1 MIIRIM
7 GEGQWDV
14 DDSKQDELNTLDE
27 AVVTAVDSGDESGY
41 ASALSALVGAVKSQG
56 TPVAD
61 DFIGPSDALLPSEDV
76 SLGELRDLLGD
87 EGLIPG

>member
-14 DDSKQDELNTLDE
+14 DDSRQEDLNRLDE
-27 AVVTAVDSGDESGY
+27 AVVTAVDSNDESGY
-41 ASALSALVGAVKSQG
+41 AAAMRELVEAVKSTG
-56 TPVAD
+56 TPVAE

-76 SLGELRDLLGD
+76 TLGQLRDLLGD
-87 EGLIPG
+87 EGLIPD

>member
-14 DDSKQDELNTLDE
+14 DDSKQDELNKLDE
-27 AVVTAVDSGDESGY
+27 TVVTAVDSGDETGY
-41 ASALSALVGAVKSQG
+41 SSALSALVAAVKSHG

-76 SLGELRDLLGD
+76 TLGELRDLLGD

>member
-14 DDSKQDELNTLDE
+14 DDSKQDELNRLDE
-27 AVVTAVDSGDESGY
+27 AVVTAVDSEDEAGY
-41 ASALSALVGAVKSQG
+41 SSALHDLVTAVKSQG
-56 TPVAD
+56 TPVPD

>member
-14 DDSKQDELNTLDE
+14 DDSKQDELNRLDE

-41 ASALSALVGAVKSQG
+41 SSALRELVTAVKSQG

-76 SLGELRDLLGD
+76 TLGELRDLLGD

>member
-7 GEGQWDV
+7 GEGQWEV
-14 DDSKQDELNTLDE
+14 DDPEQDDLNRLDE
-27 AVVTAVDSGDESGY
+27 AVVAAVESGDESGY
-41 ASALSALVGAVKSQG
+41 SSALNELLSAVRSQG
-56 TPVAD
+56 TQVPD

>member
-7 GEGQWDV
+7 GEGQWEV
-14 DDSKQDELNTLDE
+14 DDARQEDLNRLDE
-27 AVVTAVDSGDESGY
+27 AVVTAVDSSDESGY
-41 ASALSALVGAVKSQG
+41 TAALRELLNAVKSQG
-56 TPVAD
+56 TPVAE

-76 SLGELRDLLGD
+76 TLGELRDLLGD